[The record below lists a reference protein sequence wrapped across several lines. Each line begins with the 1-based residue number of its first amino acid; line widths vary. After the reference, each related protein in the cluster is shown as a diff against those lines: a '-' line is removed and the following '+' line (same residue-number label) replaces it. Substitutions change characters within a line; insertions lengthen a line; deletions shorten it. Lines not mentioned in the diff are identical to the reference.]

1 MDSEMDET
9 DRERWNRRYSEGAY
23 AARSHPSV
31 LVDEWLG
38 RMTVA
43 AEDPRAVDVACG
55 LGRNALYLARAGW
68 TVDALDVSDVA
79 LKRLDEQA
87 RVEGLNVHCRR
98 VDLSAVGSTIDEALP
113 PNQFDLAL
121 VIRYADLSLV
131 SRLGDALKPGG
142 YLIVEAHMVSDEDVI
157 GPKGDRFRVE
167 PGALRTAAARLRI
180 LSEEEGLVRDPDG
193 RVAALSRL
201 VARRPA

>member
-43 AEDPRAVDVACG
+43 AEGPRAVDVACG

-79 LKRLDEQA
+79 LNRLDEQA
-87 RVEGLNVHCRR
+87 RVEDLNVHCRR
-98 VDLSAVGSTIDEALP
+98 VDLSSVGPALETALP
-113 PNQFDLAL
+113 PQHFDLAL
-121 VIRYADLSLV
+121 VIRYANLPLV
-131 SRLGDALKPGG
+131 SRLADALKPGG
-142 YLIVEAHMVSDEDVI
+142 YLVVEAHMVSDEDVI
-157 GPKGDRFRVE
+157 GPKGDRFRVA
-167 PGALRTAAARLRI
+167 PGALRAAAGRLRI
-180 LSEEEGLVRDPDG
+180 LNEEEGLVRDPDG
-193 RVAALSRL
+193 RVAALSRI
-201 VARRPA
+201 VARRPS

>member
-167 PGALRTAAARLRI
+167 PGALRAAAARLRI